1 MPAPIAP
8 GGGVDLPRQLLRYD
22 HPDRGFAGEGLQR
35 PGRAIP
41 QVFRHW
47 ARAVFHSRRIIH
59 GRGWCAPHP
68 PYTEVMSDSYEE
80 LDHTADWAL
89 RIHGKDM
96 GELCLHAASAM
107 LAACGA
113 RPGTEPP
120 VERRVSLQAGNREV
134 LLVRWLQEV
143 LYSLDVFHR
152 LPTRIEVKVSPGLD
166 LSARC

>member
-1 MPAPIAP
+1 MPAPIAL

-22 HPDRGFAGEGLQR
+22 HPDRGVAGEGLQP
-35 PGRAIP
+35 PGRSGLPP
-41 QVFRHW
+41 Q
-47 ARAVFHSRRIIH
+47 
-59 GRGWCAPHP
+59 
-68 PYTEVMSDSYEE
+68 YDEVMSDTYEE

-96 GELCLHAASAM
+96 GERCLHAASAM

-113 RPGTEPP
+113 RPGTVPP

-143 LYSLDVFHR
+143 LYFPDVFHP
-152 LPTRIEVKVSPGLD
+152 LPTRIEVKVPRGLD
-166 LSARC
+166 LPPRGQEADLAGVDKPIKAVTYSGLAV

>member
-1 MPAPIAP
+1 
-8 GGGVDLPRQLLRYD
+8 
-22 HPDRGFAGEGLQR
+22 
-35 PGRAIP
+35 
-41 QVFRHW
+41 
-47 ARAVFHSRRIIH
+47 
-59 GRGWCAPHP
+59 
-68 PYTEVMSDSYEE
+68 MSDTYEE

-89 RIHGKDM
+89 RIHGRDM

-113 RPGTEPP
+113 RPGTVPP

-152 LPTRIEVKVSPGLD
+152 LPTRIEVKVTPGLE
-166 LSARC
+166 LSARWQEADLAGVDKPIKAVTYSGLAVKEADGRLEATVVFDV

>member
-1 MPAPIAP
+1 
-8 GGGVDLPRQLLRYD
+8 
-22 HPDRGFAGEGLQR
+22 
-35 PGRAIP
+35 
-41 QVFRHW
+41 
-47 ARAVFHSRRIIH
+47 
-59 GRGWCAPHP
+59 
-68 PYTEVMSDSYEE
+68 MSDTYEE

-89 RIHGKDM
+89 RIRGKDM

-113 RPGTEPP
+113 RAGTEAP

-152 LPTRIEVKVSPGLD
+152 LPTLIKVEVSPDLK
-166 LSARC
+166 LSARWQETDLAGLDKPIKAVTYSGLAVKEDDGGLEATVVFDV